1 MQNSRIQLRFA
12 LPTLVLLATLIVG
25 CSDSAPVDP
34 ELSARLIQ
42 PVAHVALD
50 KSQPEEEMDSDAPI
64 DPEAI
69 YTQTCAACH
78 TTGVA
83 GAPKIDE
90 AGDWTDRIE
99 QGLDALVASAING
112 LGAMPPRGGN
122 PNLSDEAIHRTVV
135 YMANLAG
142 ADFSAE

>member
-12 LPTLVLLATLIVG
+12 LPMAVLLATLIVG

-34 ELSARLIQ
+34 EQSARLIQ

-50 KSQPEEEMDSDAPI
+50 MSQPEEEVDPDAPI

-78 TTGVA
+78 STGVA
-83 GAPKIDE
+83 GAPKTDE
-90 AGDWTDRIE
+90 ADDWADRLDK
-99 QGLDALVASAING
+99 GLDALVDSAING

-122 PNLSDEAIHRTVV
+122 SSLSDEAVRHAVV
-135 YMANLAG
+135 YMANQAG
-142 ADFSAE
+142 GDFSAE